1 MIRFFVLQIKMGNL
15 TIEQLPERYR
25 AEVAAA
31 YTE

>member
-15 TIEQLPERYR
+15 TIEQVPERYR
-25 AEVAAA
+25 TAVAAA